1 MYTCRRSLLT
11 AVVPFSDKPGR
22 PEGPLEIT
30 DVHKNHCK
38 LKWKKPKDDG
48 GLPITGYVIEKM
60 DTSTGRWQPAARAD
74 GDTTDTEVKGLE
86 PGKRYEFRV
95 KAVNEEGES
104 EPLDGDQSILAKDPY
119 GTSAANHWRIVDV
132 RIGIIVDVRNLPIR
146 S

>member
-1 MYTCRRSLLT
+1 
-11 AVVPFSDKPGR
+11 
-22 PEGPLEIT
+22 
-30 DVHKNHCK
+30 
-38 LKWKKPKDDG
+38 
-48 GLPITGYVIEKM
+48 M
-60 DTSTGRWQPAARAD
+60 DTSTGRWQPAARTD

-119 GTSAANHWRIVDV
+119 GTSRSEE
-132 RIGIIVDVRNLPIR
+132 RGIRAV